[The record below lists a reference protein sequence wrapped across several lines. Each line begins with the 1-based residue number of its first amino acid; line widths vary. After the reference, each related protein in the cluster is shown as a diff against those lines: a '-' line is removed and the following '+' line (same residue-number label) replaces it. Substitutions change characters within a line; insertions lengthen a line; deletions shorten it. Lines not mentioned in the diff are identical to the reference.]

1 MGADRTGAALRK
13 GLSGLGKPFTALLIV
28 DSMKYLETSI
38 AVLNEETRFGASG
51 IYVTLNRPYVSLI
64 NVLKKNKCRTD
75 GVVFIDCITKT
86 AGQNE
91 KTKDVVYVRSPQ
103 ALTALSIAV
112 SRAAK
117 ELNRSNDAPDKF
129 LILDALTTLAVYNP
143 QNTVSRFLH
152 SLINMTR
159 ILKLN
164 CVLLST
170 ETMDSGLSDHLEQ
183 LVDQTIDLNG
193 KSRGGRRRKQ

>member
-1 MGADRTGAALRK
+1 MSADGVRNALRK
-13 GLSGLGKPFTALLIV
+13 GLSDRGEAFTALLIV
-28 DSMKYLETSI
+28 DSTEYLKTSI

-64 NVLKKNKCRTD
+64 NILKKNKCRTD

-86 AGQNE
+86 AGQNG
-91 KTKDVVYVRSPQ
+91 KAKDVVYVRSPQ
-103 ALTALSIAV
+103 ALTELSVAI

-117 ELNRSNDAPDKF
+117 ELNRNNDAPDKF

-143 QNTVSRFLH
+143 PNTVSRFLH
-152 SLINMTR
+152 SLTNTTR

-170 ETMDSGLSDHLEQ
+170 ETIDSGLSDHLEQ
-183 LVDQTIDLNG
+183 LVDKTIDLSG
-193 KSRGGRRRKQ
+193 KRKGGMGKQ